1 MIGTGRAFISDDGG
15 STVFL
20 VQSIVRI
27 KMVGMTEDA
36 IRFCIKRKELIQ
48 NPLMNEKL
56 YLSNQGFTEI
66 SNLERYKEVKFLFVG
81 RNAISKMA
89 NLESLQQ
96 LRELHLE
103 NNKIGERKLL
113 IWASFS
119 FNDDVKSSVCL
130 HTFFCQ
136 TVEIGNLTCCP
147 YLAFLDL
154 SRNAISQIIDLSS
167 NENLVTIN
175 LIHNNLSTAKS
186 IMNVVSISKLS
197 ELDLSSNKLDGEYA
211 SFLHIL
217 SKCQNLKKLSLRD
230 NPIIK
235 RIPYSHKM
243 IVSSCAGLTSF
254 DGKLICSEERRRCN
268 AWGAIIVNG
277 GTFRSAHEAD
287 RQELIKIRSMQSE
300 NNARKRC
307 RASDRRLSGSTASM
321 STIVSSHKSTLIDR
335 LKTKPVRSIVSG
347 VSKILESLNT
357 ARQSHGNPD
366 KKESSHE
373 GYNGDIKVKTT
384 RTGYAPVVS
393 RPKAP
398 STEADASVLAPGS
411 SSNQKPPD
419 TSRKSFGFE
428 RPPNRQS
435 RVSAVPS
442 SVSSNIPCWSKVVED
457 SEYREQNSFLLLPP
471 PPPPRSLHTIA

>member
-103 NNKIGERKLL
+103 NNKI
-113 IWASFS
+113 
-119 FNDDVKSSVCL
+119 
-130 HTFFCQ
+130 
-136 TVEIGNLTCCP
+136 VEIGNLTCCP